1 MGYVFLPSHYFQ
13 ELSVITSRWRKKE
26 CDGHTSRMCEMHTYG
41 DLGGSSGDLPPK
53 LFLCLVLIWELQK
66 AVGSS
71 LLQNSHTDPG
81 SNSETKNKW
90 SVWYSIYSSK
100 DSAPTSVSIEI
111 PRRAGFKEKKMSLP
125 DSNNLVPQ
133 VHSVDWGTQRL
144 NDSPGILRYKSGLE
158 K

>member
-1 MGYVFLPSHYFQ
+1 MWRPHIKDVWDAHIWGLGRQLWGPS
-13 ELSVITSRWRKKE
+13 S
-26 CDGHTSRMCEMHTYG
+26 
-41 DLGGSSGDLPPK
+41 K

-71 LLQNSHTDPG
+71 LLPNSHTDPG
-81 SNSETKNKW
+81 SNWETKNKW

-100 DSAPTSVSIEI
+100 VSAPTSVSVEI

-133 VHSVDWGTQRL
+133 VYSVGLRNTETEWLSR
-144 NDSPGILRYKSGLE
+144 DSALQIRARKVGKGRGRSRGQAYSSKAVGEPRQ
-158 K
+158 